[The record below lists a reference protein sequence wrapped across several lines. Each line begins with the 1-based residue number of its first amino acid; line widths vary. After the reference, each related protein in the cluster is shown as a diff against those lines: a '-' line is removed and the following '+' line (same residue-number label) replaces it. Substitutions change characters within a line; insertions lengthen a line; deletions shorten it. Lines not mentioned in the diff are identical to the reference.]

1 MNGVIGFLDFVDQ
14 QAGQSVER
22 LLDGIL
28 LKSRLMTGAEGG
40 TIYVVR
46 RRGARRVLEAA
57 SAQNDAIRVR
67 PSTILVPVGSD
78 TIAGHVART
87 GSTLSIDDV
96 YDLPRR
102 AGYSFDP
109 SFEIEGYR
117 TRSMLCF
124 PLKNYRGKVI
134 GVVQLI
140 NRRRT
145 DRKRP
150 VPFGNAFRDLV
161 GPIAR
166 VVGSL
171 VERAMMTELIASKN
185 QALRQ
190 RNRELA
196 RQREMIASLQH
207 ETEAAFKLSI
217 NMLAKGAEIHDDNTG
232 NHILRVNEYSF
243 HLARLRGLPD
253 AFCEEI
259 RYSAQLH
266 DVGKMSVDAAVLK
279 KRGGLTPDERREMMN
294 HPIYGHRILSG
305 SHRLAMA
312 ADIALCHHEKWDGS
326 GYPDGRRGEE
336 IPLAARICTLADVYD
351 ALRSPRPYK
360 PGMSHAE
367 AMRIILEG
375 DDRIDPA
382 GHFDPALLAI
392 LRENH
397 REMDAIWRSLAS

>member
-1 MNGVIGFLDFVDQ
+1 MNGVIEFLDFVDQ

-46 RRGARRVLEAA
+46 RRGAGRVLEAA
-57 SAQNDAIRVR
+57 SAQNDAIRVK
-67 PSTILVPVGSD
+67 PSSIHVPVRSD
-78 TIAGHVART
+78 TIAGYVART

-96 YDLPRR
+96 YELPPR

-109 SFEIEGYR
+109 SFEIDGYR

-124 PLKNYRGKVI
+124 PLKSYRGNVI

-140 NRRRT
+140 NRRRAG
-145 DRKRP
+145 RSRP
-150 VPFGNAFRDLV
+150 VPFGHAFSDLV

-171 VERAMMTELIASKN
+171 VERAIMTELIATKN
-185 QALRQ
+185 MVLRQ

-196 RQREMIASLQH
+196 HQRQTIASLQD

-243 HLARLRGLPD
+243 HLARLMDMPD
-253 AFCEEI
+253 AFCDEI

-279 KRGGLTPDERREMMN
+279 KRGGLTVEERREMMN
-294 HPIYGHRILSG
+294 HPVYGHRILAG

-326 GYPDGRRGEE
+326 GYPEGRKGEE
-336 IPLAARICTLADVYD
+336 IPIAARICTLADVYD

-392 LRENH
+392 L
-397 REMDAIWRSLAS
+397 